1 LEKIRGRRR
10 KGRVRK
16 KLFHRFDESR
26 VESLALESLKKQWHE
41 RCVQYKIDCKKAAEE
56 REQMQKKNEIR

>member
-1 LEKIRGRRR
+1 VSGKNC
-10 KGRVRK
+10 
-16 KLFHRFDESR
+16 FDESR
-26 VESLALESLKKQWHE
+26 IESLALESLKKQWHE